1 MDIFGYKHVVF
12 ILFELVIS
20 IGHIFVY
27 VSLMGKTPKN
37 FSFHGN
43 QIFGIYGGNSR
54 TKCSIDIPN
63 GYISE
68 QN

>member
-1 MDIFGYKHVVF
+1 M
-12 ILFELVIS
+12 
-20 IGHIFVY
+20 
-27 VSLMGKTPKN
+27 N

-43 QIFGIYGGNSR
+43 QILAIYGENSR

-68 QN
+68 QNGMFKYFY